1 MIHRLPILAALC
13 ATLFAIQAAVAG
25 DVRFPA
31 TGNPAFSFRMPDDW
45 TTEQDGPDSLLLVS
59 GDHSTS
65 FSLTL
70 DTSDDPLDDDILD
83 EIARVALKVAKTDPA
98 KSKKPASIS
107 GFPGFSY
114 TTTTTNKAGI
124 LIGLTLILVRI
135 DATHLA
141 SCTKIEAANNSP
153 GQRKAADAV
162 LRSMMLSP
170 PR

>member
-1 MIHRLPILAALC
+1 MAALWIG
-13 ATLFAIQAAVAG
+13 LFAVQAAFAG

-31 TGNPAFSFRMPDDW
+31 TGDPAFSFRMPDDW
-45 TTEQDGPDSLLLVS
+45 TAEEDDLNSLLLVS

-65 FSLTL
+65 FSLLL
-70 DTSDDPLDDDILD
+70 DTSDEPLDDAILD
-83 EIARVALKVAKTDPA
+83 EIARVALKVAKADPA

-114 TTTTTNKAGI
+114 TTTTTNKAGV
-124 LIGLTLILVRI
+124 LIRLTLILVRI

-141 SCTKIEAANNSP
+141 SCTMIEAANNSP
-153 GQRKAADAV
+153 AQRKSADAV
-162 LRSMMLSP
+162 LRNMTISR